1 MYEPYEEKLLNV
13 TRHFAGSM
21 SAEKSI
27 VLLYWKKVEMLQ
39 KWKLDASSPNPHVI
53 HSIMDDI

>member
-27 VLLYWKKVEMLQ
+27 VLLY
-39 KWKLDASSPNPHVI
+39 
-53 HSIMDDI
+53 

>member
-13 TRHFAGSM
+13 TRHFAASM

-39 KWKLDASSPNPHVI
+39 SESLMPVLQI
-53 HSIMDDI
+53 HMWFTA